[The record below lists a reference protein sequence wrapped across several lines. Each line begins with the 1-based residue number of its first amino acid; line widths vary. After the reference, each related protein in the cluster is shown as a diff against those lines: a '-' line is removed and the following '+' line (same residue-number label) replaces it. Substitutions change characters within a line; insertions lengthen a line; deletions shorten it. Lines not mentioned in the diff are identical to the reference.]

1 MTAPVAG
8 KREMNSHIPNDVR
21 KSEMNKYLE
30 PARELTVTHETEVLV
45 AGGGIAGVA
54 AAMAAAR
61 RGAKVTLVEREYL
74 LGGLA
79 TLGLIAIYLPID
91 DGLGNQVIYGIG
103 EELLRMSIRH
113 GCEGAYPKA
122 WLENGSAEERKKMR
136 FVAQF
141 NPHLFA
147 LDMEK
152 TLREL
157 GVTILYGT
165 LIASVVKNG
174 NAIAGVVVEN
184 KSGRSLITCKTVV
197 DCTGD
202 ADVAFQAGAETA
214 LHEGGNGLA
223 SWYYYFTEGKVK
235 LKMFGLADVPVSKT
249 PPVEK
254 RGDNPYGNV
263 TVTSLTQTRFS
274 GVDGPELS
282 RAVQEAH
289 TKMFEDILSNKK
301 EKADYAPVTIS
312 TIPLVRMSRRI
323 VGEYTM
329 DESENRKGFEDSIG
343 LTGDW
348 RKPGPCFELPFRTL
362 YSSTIPNL
370 ICAGRNISVTD
381 SLWDVTRVIPP
392 CAVTGEAAGT
402 AAAMTDDF
410 SSLDVKELQKALEE
424 ANVKLHI

>member
-1 MTAPVAG
+1 
-8 KREMNSHIPNDVR
+8 
-21 KSEMNKYLE
+21 MNKYVE
-30 PARELTVTHETEVLV
+30 PARELTVTEETDVLV

-61 RGAKVTLVEREYL
+61 NGAKVTLVEREYL

-79 TLGLIAIYLPID
+79 TLGLIAIYLPLD
-91 DGLGNQVIYGIG
+91 DGLGNQVIHGIG
-103 EELLRMSIRH
+103 EELFRLSIRH
-113 GCEGAYPKA
+113 GCEGPYPKA

-136 FVAQF
+136 FITQF
-141 NPHLFA
+141 NPHIFA

-152 TLREL
+152 TLKEL
-157 GVTILYGT
+157 GVTVLYGT
-165 LIASVVKNG
+165 LITSVVKNG
-174 NAIAGVVVEN
+174 NSIAGVVIEN
-184 KSGRSLITCKTVV
+184 KSGRSVITCKTVV

-214 LHEGGNGLA
+214 LHEGGNGIA
-223 SWYYYFTEGKVK
+223 SWYYYFTEGKVR
-235 LKMFGLADVPVSKT
+235 LKMFGLADVPPSKT
-249 PPVEK
+249 PPTEK

-274 GVDGPELS
+274 GVDGAELS

-289 TKMFEDILSNKK
+289 AKMFDDILANR
-301 EKADYAPVTIS
+301 EKQADYAPVTVS

-323 VGEYTM
+323 AGEYTM

-362 YSSTIPNL
+362 YSSKVPNL

-392 CAVTGEAAGT
+392 CAVTGQAAGT

-410 SSLDVKELQKALEE
+410 SKLDVKELQSVLEK

>member
-1 MTAPVAG
+1 
-8 KREMNSHIPNDVR
+8 
-21 KSEMNKYLE
+21 MNKYLE
-30 PARELTVTHETEVLV
+30 PARELTVTADTEVLV

-61 RGAKVTLVEREYL
+61 KGAKVTLVEREYL

-79 TLGLIAIYLPID
+79 TLGLIAIYLPLD

-103 EELLRMSIRH
+103 EELLKMSIRH
-113 GCEGAYPKA
+113 GCEGPYPKA

-136 FVAQF
+136 YITQF
-141 NPHLFA
+141 NPHIFA

-152 TLREL
+152 TLNEL

-202 ADVAFQAGAETA
+202 ADVACQAGAETA

-235 LKMFGLADVPVSKT
+235 LKMFGLADVPASKT
-249 PPVEK
+249 PPPEK
-254 RGDNPYGNV
+254 RGDSPYGNV
-263 TVTSLTQTRFS
+263 TVTSQIQTRFS

-289 TKMFEDILSNKK
+289 TKMFEDILANRKK
-301 EKADYAPVTIS
+301 QEGDYAPVTIS

-362 YSSTIPNL
+362 YSSRIPNL

-410 SSLDVKELQKALEE
+410 STLDVKELQKALEQ
-424 ANVKLHI
+424 ANVKIHI